1 MQLSYDNAK
10 RYGAVPIFS
19 DKNKTVLLCK
29 NFLNK
34 DTKNALTKNS
44 HEQVEFVCDKKY
56 NFAKEFEE
64 YYSMVRLDDELKKD
78 LDVSLVLGAKIFFE
92 HILSISLKLK
102 SSDIHI
108 YDDSSTCS
116 IKLRINGQLRTYA
129 TIDKQNAGSLIR
141 IIKLNCGLDISR
153 TVAPIEGRFT
163 YEDTDCRVSII
174 PTVYGEKI
182 NIRILG
188 NTKDIYDFNDIGMDN
203 FQIKTVKKYLSK
215 NSGLILLTGPTGSGK
230 STTLFAM
237 MHHLNNGEKN
247 IISIEDPVEYKLSGV
262 TQIQISQN
270 KSIEFENILKFV
282 LRQDPDIINIGEI
295 RDDITA
301 KLAVRAANTGHLVLS
316 TMHTGSSVSA
326 ISRLMDLSI
335 EPYEIVSSL
344 RLVISQR
351 LIRVLCP
358 DCKVQYTSNEDIA
371 NLGIKSGEKYYK
383 KSYCTKCYGTGYS
396 EQKAIFEMLEVT
408 DEVKKLIGE
417 NMLNQESVS
426 IKTLRDYLLE
436 MLKKGETSVEEVYR
450 YI

>member
-1 MQLSYDNAK
+1 
-10 RYGAVPIFS
+10 
-19 DKNKTVLLCK
+19 
-29 NFLNK
+29 
-34 DTKNALTKNS
+34 
-44 HEQVEFVCDKKY
+44 
-56 NFAKEFEE
+56 
-64 YYSMVRLDDELKKD
+64 
-78 LDVSLVLGAKIFFE
+78 
-92 HILSISLKLK
+92 
-102 SSDIHI
+102 
-108 YDDSSTCS
+108 
-116 IKLRINGQLRTYA
+116 
-129 TIDKQNAGSLIR
+129 
-141 IIKLNCGLDISR
+141 
-153 TVAPIEGRFT
+153 
-163 YEDTDCRVSII
+163 
-174 PTVYGEKI
+174 
-182 NIRILG
+182 
-188 NTKDIYDFNDIGMDN
+188 
-203 FQIKTVKKYLSK
+203 
-215 NSGLILLTGPTGSGK
+215 
-230 STTLFAM
+230 M

-426 IKTLRDYLLE
+426 IKILRDYLLE